1 MNHDRCMEITLYI
14 YTYILLII
22 SYFSL
27 VSIHEEHG
35 TVREDAVV
43 RGIFSFVND
52 LDPKIVNI
60 SASLDQ
66 YTMVRRVIIDDA

>member
-1 MNHDRCMEITLYI
+1 MKI
-14 YTYILLII
+14 
-22 SYFSL
+22 
-27 VSIHEEHG
+27 
-35 TVREDAVV
+35 REDAVV